1 MAGEHR
7 IALTGRNQKPEKDLR
22 KIQERISSPTASRSV
37 RAVRS
42 NILVLIHIGIVQLH
56 EILLLGKLR
65 KPVLPI

>member
-1 MAGEHR
+1 MAGEHC
-7 IALTGRNQKPEKDLR
+7 IALRGRNQKPRKDLR
-22 KIQERISSPTASRSV
+22 KIQERISWRTASQSA

-42 NILVLIHIGIVQLH
+42 NILVLVHIGIVQLH

>member
-7 IALTGRNQKPEKDLR
+7 IALRGCNQKPEKDLK
-22 KIQERISSPTASRSV
+22 KIQERISLRTASRSV
-37 RAVRS
+37 RAVRA

>member
-7 IALTGRNQKPEKDLR
+7 IALTGRNQKPEKDLK
-22 KIQERISSPTASRSV
+22 KIQERISLRTASRSV
-37 RAVRS
+37 RAAGS